1 MPDYLT
7 PGVYVEEISIGA
19 KPIQGIETS
28 TVGFLGETERGPTT
42 PKFITSWPEYQRLFG
57 GYFGTEKYLPYAVE
71 GFFKNGGQ
79 RCYIARITKV
89 ATKKAQLTL
98 LTENSTQA
106 LKIEATGEGSWGKR
120 IAIKTKKNPDGLTF
134 KLSIFYWKN
143 AFSLY
148 DPELNKQ
155 EDINKPKPN
164 TTEVF
169 DNISMNKTSPNF
181 YEMSVNNKSNL
192 IQILNPNNNI
202 DLPKDSEITLLSGET
217 GDESPPGMDDYI
229 RADTANQTQKKGLT
243 SFQAIDNISI
253 IYAPNTLEVRGLYE
267 EIVNHCE
274 KLKDR
279 FAIIDTKKGTT
290 NPTKPGETKYAAF
303 YYPWI
308 NIIDP
313 QTATKILIP
322 PGGHIAGI
330 YTRTDIERGV
340 HKAPTNEIVKG
351 AVSPEFEINKN
362 QQDLLNPQGI
372 NCIRTFI
379 GRGILVWGART
390 LSSDSLWKYINIR
403 RLIIY
408 LEKSIEKGTQ
418 WAVFEPD
425 NEKLWIKVKQIII
438 QFLTTTWKDGA
449 ILGTTPEQAFFVRC
463 DRTTMTQNDIDNGRL
478 IVLIGVAPIKPAEFI
493 IFRIAQWAGGSTTTE

>member
-7 PGVYVEEISIGA
+7 PGVYVEEIIIGA
-19 KPIQGIETS
+19 KPIQGVGTS
-28 TVGFLGETERGPTT
+28 TAGFLGETERGPTT
-42 PKFITSWPEYQRLFG
+42 PKFITSWSEYQHLFG
-57 GYFGTEKYLPYAVE
+57 GYFGTEKYLPYAIE

-79 RCYIARITKV
+79 RCYIARITK
-89 ATKKAQLTL
+89 AAEKKAQLTL

-106 LKIEATGEGSWGKR
+106 LKIEAIGEGSWGKR
-120 IAIKTKKNPDGLTF
+120 IAIKTKKNPDGQTF
-134 KLSIFYWKN
+134 KLSIFYWKDS
-143 AFSLY
+143 FSLY

-155 EDINKPKPN
+155 EDINKPRPN
-164 TTEVF
+164 TVEVF
-169 DNISMNKTSPNF
+169 DKISFNKSSPNF
-181 YEMSVNNKSNL
+181 YEITVNSKSNL
-192 IQILNPNNNI
+192 IQILKLNDDI
-202 DLPKDSEITLLSGET
+202 DLPKDTEATLLSGEI
-217 GDESPPGMDDYI
+217 GDESPLILDDFI
-229 RADTANQTQKKGLT
+229 RTDTANEPQKKGLI
-243 SFQAIDNISI
+243 SFQAIDDISI
-253 IYAPNTLEVRGLYE
+253 IYTPNTLEVRGLYE
-267 EIVNHCE
+267 EIVSHCE
-274 KLKDR
+274 KLKNR
-279 FAIIDTKKGTT
+279 FAILDSKKGTT

-308 NIIDP
+308 NIMDP

-322 PGGHIAGI
+322 PGGYIAGI
-330 YTRTDIERGV
+330 YARTDIERGV
-340 HKAPTNEIVKG
+340 HKAPANEMVKG

-372 NCIRTFI
+372 NCIRTF

-408 LEKSIEKGTQ
+408 LEKSIEKGTR
-418 WAVFEPD
+418 WVVFEPN
-425 NEKLWIKVKQIII
+425 NEKLWEKVKQTII

-478 IVLIGVAPIKPAEFI
+478 IVLIGVAPIKPAEFV
-493 IFRIAQWAGGSTTTE
+493 IFRITQWQGSSATTE